1 MNKNINLLDTIGTDL
16 KLSIDDIIY
25 LILKIRQDTDFLKIE
40 VEQLKKQFEESN

>member
-1 MNKNINLLDTIGTDL
+1 MNKNINLLDTIGIDL

-25 LILKIRQDTDFLKIE
+25 LIFKIRQDTDFLKIE